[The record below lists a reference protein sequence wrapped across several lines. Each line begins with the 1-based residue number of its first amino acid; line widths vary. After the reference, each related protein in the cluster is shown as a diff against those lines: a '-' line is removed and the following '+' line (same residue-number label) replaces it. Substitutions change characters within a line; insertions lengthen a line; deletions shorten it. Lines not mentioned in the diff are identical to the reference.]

1 MRDLANPAAACRTVI
16 PAIEASTH
24 APKVVNSTRERST
37 LRSLATRVVL
47 ALAWVGAL
55 SGCGAVAAGNPTQA
69 ELARLRKEHE
79 ELEHEVEMLRA
90 EVRGRLAA
98 LEGRESTAVPAP
110 RLPQPPQPPQLPAR
124 PPLDRA
130 TLSALL
136 DAYRESLEAEDLSR
150 LESQVY
156 GGDLPTEDARLFG
169 VFFDNAY
176 ELEVI
181 LEHADI
187 DLVGDGATARLAVTQ
202 TMRYRL
208 RRTAE
213 PRNVKLGLLMVFQP
227 KDGAWRLRN
236 VSRR

>member
-55 SGCGAVAAGNPTQA
+55 SGCAAVASGNPTQA
-69 ELARLRKEHE
+69 ELAQLRKEHE

-98 LEGRESTAVPAP
+98 LEGRESTVVPAP
-110 RLPQPPQPPQLPAR
+110 RLPQLPAR

-187 DLVGDGATARLAVTQ
+187 DLVGDGATARLTVTQ

>member
-1 MRDLANPAAACRTVI
+1 M
-16 PAIEASTH
+16 
-24 APKVVNSTRERST
+24 NSTREQST

-55 SGCGAVAAGNPTQA
+55 SGCAAVASGNPTQA
-69 ELARLRKEHE
+69 ELAQLRKEHE

-98 LEGRESTAVPAP
+98 LEGRESTVVPAP
-110 RLPQPPQPPQLPAR
+110 RLPQLPAR

-136 DAYRESLEAEDLSR
+136 DAYREALEAEDLSR

-187 DLVGDGATARLAVTQ
+187 DLVGDGATARLTVTQ

>member
-1 MRDLANPAAACRTVI
+1 
-16 PAIEASTH
+16 
-24 APKVVNSTRERST
+24 
-37 LRSLATRVVL
+37 
-47 ALAWVGAL
+47 
-55 SGCGAVAAGNPTQA
+55 PTQA
-69 ELARLRKEHE
+69 ELAQLRKEHE

-90 EVRGRLAA
+90 EVGGRLAA
-98 LEGRESTAVPAP
+98 LEGRESTVVPAP
-110 RLPQPPQPPQLPAR
+110 RLPQLPAR

-136 DAYRESLEAEDLSR
+136 DAYREALEAEDLSR

>member
-1 MRDLANPAAACRTVI
+1 M
-16 PAIEASTH
+16 
-24 APKVVNSTRERST
+24 NSTRERST

-55 SGCGAVAAGNPTQA
+55 SGCAAVAAGNPTQA
-69 ELARLRKEHE
+69 ELAQLRKEHE

-110 RLPQPPQPPQLPAR
+110 RLPAR

-156 GGDLPTEDARLFG
+156 GGDLPSEDARLFG

>member
-1 MRDLANPAAACRTVI
+1 MRDLANPVAACRTVI

-55 SGCGAVAAGNPTQA
+55 SGCAAVAAGNPTQA
-69 ELARLRKEHE
+69 ELAQLRKEHE

-98 LEGRESTAVPAP
+98 LESRESTAVPA
-110 RLPQPPQPPQLPAR
+110 PQPPQPPQLPAR

-136 DAYRESLEAEDLSR
+136 DAYREALEAEDLSR

-156 GGDLPTEDARLFG
+156 GGDLPSEDARLFG

-187 DLVGDGATARLAVTQ
+187 DLVGDGATARLTVTQ
-202 TMRYRL
+202 TMSYRL